1 MAKTYEMT
9 QEYLDSL
16 KKELEYIK
24 NVEIVENRRAI
35 AEARAQGD
43 LSENADYST
52 AREEQVRI
60 MNRQQELE
68 EIIKHA
74 IIISNV
80 SSDEVQIGSTV
91 TIYFIDRKE
100 ERKFQVVG
108 HLQANPLKQRM
119 SNESPVGR
127 AVLGHKVGD
136 RVKVKSET
144 GKEFEVEIK
153 GIE

>member
-100 ERKFQVVG
+100 ERKFQIVG

>member
-1 MAKTYEMT
+1 
-9 QEYLDSL
+9 
-16 KKELEYIK
+16 
-24 NVEIVENRRAI
+24 
-35 AEARAQGD
+35 
-43 LSENADYST
+43 
-52 AREEQVRI
+52 